1 MSKTSLIVVGEMNID
16 IVVSGLP
23 YFPQSGQLVNGD
35 KLTFGPGGKSR
46 NIAAMAGALMPAGNV
61 AMVSKTVE
69 DEYGLWRIPVK
80 ALQDA
85 GVSTDYV
92 KVLKRGQTDSLPGF
106 ALILVDRD
114 GHNEIVGAPGI
125 TRKLNQDDID
135 IAEPLLH
142 EVGANSGF
150 LAVIGNTPMEVTQH
164 AIQKSASHDV
174 RVLYDPGG
182 ADDTHELV
190 PLIDRNIWLVKP
202 NEHEAEDLSGIKV
215 TDFES
220 AKAAAAKLM
229 ERGVTNVLITA
240 GVNGA
245 YLFSEGIAEH
255 ISIPQV
261 EDSDV
266 HDETGCGDQV
276 MAALC
281 AFLSQGDDLRQAA
294 AKSILA
300 GTLQFHRSG
309 IQPGSVD
316 DIARE
321 IRSTT

>member
-46 NIAAMAGALMPAGNV
+46 NIAVMAGALMPAGSV

-69 DEYGLWRIPVK
+69 DEYGLWQIPVK
-80 ALQDA
+80 ALHDA

-106 ALILVDRD
+106 ALILVDKD
-114 GHNEIVGAPGI
+114 GHNEIIGAPGI
-125 TRKLNQDDID
+125 TRELNQADID
-135 IAEPLLH
+135 T
-142 EVGANSGF
+142 ANELFEEAGRNDGYVVF
-150 LAVIGNTPMEVTQH
+150 IGNCPTQLAEV
-164 AIQKSASHDV
+164 IKQKAMTSGL
-174 RVLYDPGG
+174 RILFDPGG
-182 ADDTHELV
+182 ASDATKLAELV
-190 PLIDRNIWLVKP
+190 DGRMWLVKP
-202 NEHEAEDLSGIKV
+202 NEHEAEDLTGIKV

-220 AKAAAAKLM
+220 ANAAAAKLM

-240 GVNGA
+240 GMSGA
-245 YLFSEGIAEH
+245 YIFSEGIAEH

-281 AFLSQGDDLRQAA
+281 AFLSQGNDLRQAV

-309 IQPGSVD
+309 IQPVSAD
-316 DIARE
+316 DIAGWFR
-321 IRSTT
+321 R